1 MPRNKACGERL
12 GQYFSGKRGQLR
24 QWTVTFI
31 RDIAATIKTAEESD
45 GVSLT
50 A

>member
-1 MPRNKACGERL
+1 MPRNKACVERL
-12 GQYFSGKRGQLR
+12 RQYFSGKRGQLR

-31 RDIAATIKTAEESD
+31 RDIAATIKTAQECD
-45 GVSLT
+45 GVSLS